1 MLLQKYYYT
10 TLNPVKMEQT
20 DLTVNTEKQTADL
33 GDEKTKI
40 IEDYSP
46 NKVRDETAP
55 LPEIHK
61 DVK

>member
-1 MLLQKYYYT
+1 
-10 TLNPVKMEQT
+10 MEQS
-20 DLTVNTEKQTADL
+20 DLTANTEKQKLEQANLD
-33 GDEKTKI
+33 DEKTKI